1 MQMQQIT
8 RQLTEALGQVPDA
21 VSPLTGGCVGEVYA
35 VRLADGTRLVAKVDD
50 GPTPRLDVEGFMLA
64 HLAEQ
69 TALPVPVVHFVAPRL
84 LVMSFLPGRSH
95 FPAGAQAHAAELLAA
110 LHNLSAP
117 QFGLARGTLIGG
129 LPQPNPWTDRWLAFF
144 RDWRLLYMAEEA
156 ARAGRLPEA
165 YLARLARLGAQLDRW
180 LVEPARPGLVH
191 GDVWTSNVLAAGERI
206 TGFLDPAIYYA
217 DPEIELTFITL
228 FGTFGDAF
236 FARYHELRPIRPGFF
251 EARRDLY
258 NLYPLL
264 VHVRLFGG
272 GYVASVDRTLR
283 RFGF

>member
-95 FPAGAQAHAAELLAA
+95 FPARGA
-110 LHNLSAP
+110 STRRRTP
-117 QFGLARGTLIGG
+117 
-129 LPQPNPWTDRWLAFF
+129 
-144 RDWRLLYMAEEA
+144 
-156 ARAGRLPEA
+156 GRL
-165 YLARLARLGAQLDRW
+165 AQPLCATIW
-180 LVEPARPGLVH
+180 PGPRH
-191 GDVWTSNVLAAGERI
+191 AHWWFAA
-206 TGFLDPAIYYA
+206 A
-217 DPEIELTFITL
+217 
-228 FGTFGDAF
+228 
-236 FARYHELRPIRPGFF
+236 
-251 EARRDLY
+251 
-258 NLYPLL
+258 
-264 VHVRLFGG
+264 
-272 GYVASVDRTLR
+272 
-283 RFGF
+283 